1 MDDTGEDSF
10 IKRSFMQVIKNKKG
24 TFFREKVYVDG
35 KALHSPRFS
44 RKSDALNWKARMRN
58 DKAVFQSTGILP
70 KSFTKEE
77 STTLSEYATLWLETR
92 VKTQLASRTYD
103 HYLHSLKR
111 HILPR
116 FGKLH
121 LHEIKLQHTDLFI
134 KELSEAGHNPR
145 GINLIIGIFKRVLI
159 EAVKE
164 NRLEKNPFQY
174 LKELKEPP
182 RPDVYLSG
190 AEINQ
195 VLEASKGHYF
205 HSLFLVSINTGMRRG
220 ELAGLCWDK
229 VNFSTSLMEI
239 CRLRDRNGLGDRT
252 KTVKSRR
259 FIPMNAVV
267 RSHLLELKKSS
278 QSDYVFVDDENQP
291 FDVDHLFRELRSFL
305 KKAGISILIRFH
317 DLRHTFA
324 SHFMMNG
331 GNIYDLQKILGHT
344 SLEMTQRY
352 AHLAPEHLVQA
363 SNVVSFGANLKS
375 SANIAPSSLSVV

>member
-1 MDDTGEDSF
+1 
-10 IKRSFMQVIKNKKG
+10 MQVIKNKKG

-35 KALHSPRFS
+35 KAIHSPRFA
-44 RKSDALNWKARMRN
+44 RKTDALNWKARMRT
-58 DKAVFQSTGILP
+58 DKASYLSTGILP
-70 KSFTKEE
+70 KALIQENAII
-77 STTLSEYATLWLETR
+77 LSDYALMWLETR
-92 VKTQLASRTYD
+92 VKLQLAPRTYD

-116 FGKLH
+116 FGKLN
-121 LHEIKLQHTDLFI
+121 LHEIRLHHSDKLIQ
-134 KELSEAGHNPR
+134 ELSLAGHNAR

-164 NRLEKNPFQY
+164 NRIEKNPFQY

-182 RPDVYLSG
+182 RPDTYFSCE
-190 AEINQ
+190 EINK
-195 VLEASKGHYF
+195 VLEISQGHYF
-205 HSLFLVSINTGMRRG
+205 HSLFLVAVNTGLRRG

-229 VNFSTSLMEI
+229 VNFQTSLMEI
-239 CRLRDRNGLGDRT
+239 CRLRDRNGLGERT

-259 FIPMNAVV
+259 FIPMSAVV
-267 RSHLLELKKSS
+267 KKHLLELRETSLNEF
-278 QSDYVFVDDENQP
+278 VFVDEDQDP
-291 FDVDHLFRELRSFL
+291 FDVDHLYRDFRKFLELAEIKNNF
-305 KKAGISILIRFH
+305 RFH

-352 AHLAPEHLVQA
+352 AHLAPEHLVHA
-363 SNVVSFGANLKS
+363 SNVVSFGAGIKS
-375 SANIAPSSLSVV
+375 SANIAPRAFSVV